1 MMVYFVKYDFVK
13 EVSCEMCL
21 VLINFYVNKCLYC
34 KICWSIEI
42 NIIFYEYCILDI
54 NIKVI

>member
-1 MMVYFVKYDFVK
+1 MVYFVKYDFVK

-34 KICWSIEI
+34 KIC
-42 NIIFYEYCILDI
+42 
-54 NIKVI
+54 